1 MIGDIETEA
10 EVVADE
16 PVVESAAV
24 EVDLSRVPEKVREH
38 VDADKYATDED
49 YKRAI
54 EHGWKPKDVY
64 VGDGGDEANW
74 AGYRVFNKRYDDMQ
88 ERKEYQKTQAELK
101 RSVDAVIS
109 TFEQD
114 KQAAVKQAI
123 VETEQ
128 RLKLAIE
135 DGDAK
140 EAVRLQSELM
150 EKKQAMP
157 QPARIEAEP
166 IAVEILRKRNP
177 ALNPASADF
186 NKELNAEFERI
197 CIDEAQ
203 SQFKRRGQ
211 PLNDAQIQIIVED
224 AFNMIKDKM
233 QKPAAKVQAKAPATS
248 KPANTVRETD
258 PVKGLNAT
266 QKQMYNKMLAM
277 NNGKQIAENY
287 LKQLQSK

>member
-1 MIGDIETEA
+1 MIGDIETEVVVDDAPSA
-10 EVVADE
+10 E
-16 PVVESAAV
+16 PAAV

-38 VDADKYATDED
+38 VDTDKYTTDDD

-123 VETEQ
+123 VDTEQ

-157 QPARIEAEP
+157 QPARPAAEP

-177 ALNPASADF
+177 AINPASSEF
-186 NKELNAEFERI
+186 NQELNAEFERL
-197 CIDEAQ
+197 CIEEAQ

-211 PLNDAQIQIIVED
+211 PLNDAQVQIIVED

-233 QKPAAKVQAKAPATS
+233 HKAPAKVQAKAPATS
-248 KPANTVRETD
+248 KPANTVRDTD

-266 QKQMYNKMLAM
+266 QRQMYNKMLAM

>member
-1 MIGDIETEA
+1 MSDIETE
-10 EVVADE
+10 VVVDDA
-16 PVVESAAV
+16 PAVEQAAP

-38 VDADKYATDED
+38 VDVAKYTADED

-64 VGDGGDEANW
+64 VDDGGDEANW

-123 VETEQ
+123 ADTEQ

-140 EAVRLQSELM
+140 EAVRLQSELI
-150 EKKQAMP
+150 ERKQAIP
-157 QPARIEAEP
+157 QPARVDAEP

-177 ALNPASADF
+177 ALNPASAEF
-186 NKELNAEFERI
+186 NQEANAEFERI
-197 CIDEAQ
+197 CLEEAQ
-203 SQFKRRGQ
+203 SQVKRRGQ
-211 PLNDAQIQIIVED
+211 PLNDAQVQIIVED
-224 AFNMIKDKM
+224 AFNMIKDKL
-233 QKPAAKVQAKAPATS
+233 QKPAAKAPAKAPATA

-266 QKQMYNKMLAM
+266 QKQMYNKMLLM

-287 LKQLQSK
+287 IKQLQSK